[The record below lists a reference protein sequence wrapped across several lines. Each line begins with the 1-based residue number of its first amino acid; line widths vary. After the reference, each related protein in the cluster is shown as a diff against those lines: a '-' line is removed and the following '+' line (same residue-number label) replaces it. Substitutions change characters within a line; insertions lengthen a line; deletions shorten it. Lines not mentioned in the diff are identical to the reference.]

1 MRILFSTGLLAG
13 TGFFSR
19 FIIGLVI
26 LMVLKTLNK
35 NDRELD
41 RGLRLLIVFGVM
53 AGILLA
59 LLFVIWLF
67 VFGAG
72 FMYLPDWFAFF
83 SYW

>member
-1 MRILFSTGLLAG
+1 MRISLSTGLLG
-13 TGFFSR
+13 GIGFFGR
-19 FIIGLVI
+19 FIIALVI
-26 LMVLKTLNK
+26 IMVLKTLNK

-53 AGILLA
+53 AAILLA
-59 LLFVIWLF
+59 VLFVVWLF